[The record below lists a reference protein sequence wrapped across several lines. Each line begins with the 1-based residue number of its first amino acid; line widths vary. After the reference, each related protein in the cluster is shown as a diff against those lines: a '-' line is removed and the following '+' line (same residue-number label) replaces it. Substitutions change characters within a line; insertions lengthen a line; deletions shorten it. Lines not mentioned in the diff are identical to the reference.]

1 MWERESK
8 RKLTVPGK
16 GEISDSV
23 RAKVLN
29 YGDFDQLCGGLSWL
43 WSWLKS
49 GTGDFL
55 QKGLSV
61 V

>member
-1 MWERESK
+1 MFDVGKSK

-29 YGDFDQLCGGLSWL
+29 YGDFDQLCGGLS
-43 WSWLKS
+43 
-49 GTGDFL
+49 
-55 QKGLSV
+55 
-61 V
+61 